1 MGSYGRNFEFRIVP
15 QSENRPGRF
24 ATPAT
29 GTKIPIGAPIVTNA
43 AGGVDSGGKQRVQLA
58 AAGAAPD
65 KGAAGIAV
73 FEYGPAAYAGND
85 IALTTY
91 SDMDTVPLDAG
102 VQMVSGPNVKVV
114 LRNTVEQTFLT
125 QRNYTA
131 RRMVAGLTADQG
143 VTPSTVAVGDTLVP
157 GPGTDAGGYW
167 AVTGAGEAGWLRVTK
182 VDDARGELEAHFT
195 F

>member
-29 GTKIPIGAPIVTNA
+29 GTKIPIGAPIVTD
-43 AGGVDSGGKQRVQLA
+43 AGAGVDSGGKQRVAL
-58 AAGAAPD
+58 AGAGVAPE

-73 FEYGPAAYAGND
+73 FEYAPAAFAGND
-85 IALTTY
+85 PFLTTY
-91 SDMDTVPLDAG
+91 SDMDTVPLDSG

-114 LRNTVEQTFLT
+114 LRNTVAQTFLT

-131 RRMVAGLTADQG
+131 RLMVAGLTADQG
-143 VTPSTVAVGDTLVP
+143 VTPSTVAVGDTLSP
-157 GPGTDAGGYW
+157 GAGTDTAGYW
-167 AVTGAGEAGWLRVTK
+167 AVTGAGQTGWLRVTK